1 MKSSQSIFSLFYTQ
15 KLFLVQTFTNHFCAL
30 LNFPKP
36 YSKAEARMLAHDDKN
51 PEVTD
56 DENSGDEDKQ
66 GEKKQTLPSIK
77 GAKPLKDLPAKLVEA

>member
-1 MKSSQSIFSLFYTQ
+1 
-15 KLFLVQTFTNHFCAL
+15 
-30 LNFPKP
+30 
-36 YSKAEARMLAHDDKN
+36 MLAHDDKN